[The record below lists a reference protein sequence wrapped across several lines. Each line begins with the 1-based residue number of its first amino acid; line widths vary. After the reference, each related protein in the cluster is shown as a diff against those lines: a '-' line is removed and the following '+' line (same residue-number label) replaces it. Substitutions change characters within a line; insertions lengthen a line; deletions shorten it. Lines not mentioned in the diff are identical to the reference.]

1 MIYLMKMTMYRQCT
15 IIGMNKRSIYLKEVL
30 LILLCFVMAMGVR
43 IFLLASGKITVID
56 ELQYYQN
63 SLISK
68 EQAEPV
74 ITSGAAFAYTEGLSD
89 FLRFAGNRLPAVATY
104 HMILQAAAFLFLFLG
119 CRLLFGKTAAFF
131 EALVFAL
138 SPWLIK
144 GIGVVSPE
152 NFYLFWWSFLFLL
165 IGIFAKRT
173 REKGWYRKNLDETF
187 LTVTG
192 FLTGMVCIWHYTGF
206 FLLLFI
212 AYPLIV
218 NLPSLIERRIIWKKV
233 YNMERLLMDEK
244 AEEDERQEVMPVYS
258 QIMILIMGMLLG
270 GFSTLMK
277 YTGITGEFM
286 PGQFYWWQ
294 EQLFSFH
301 NGRWQ
306 DLQIYLPIWLMITIW
321 TGAGLQMLLKTV
333 LKKKAEGS
341 VQPEKSLP
349 SEDKSGIAGKTFDKK
364 EKKKKVQ
371 NREKDSS
378 VKKETVVEEKAKKEI
393 KYIEN
398 PLPLPKKHEKRTL
411 DFKLDKKDGFD
422 VEVDPNDDFDV

>member
-1 MIYLMKMTMYRQCT
+1 
-15 IIGMNKRSIYLKEVL
+15 MNKRSIYLKEVL
-30 LILLCFVMAMGVR
+30 LILLCFVMAMGIR

-63 SLISK
+63 SLISM
-68 EQAEPV
+68 EQTDPV
-74 ITSGAAFAYTEGLSD
+74 ITSGVAFAYTEGLSD
-89 FLRFAGNRLPAVATY
+89 FLRFAGNRLSAVASY
-104 HMILQAAAFLFLFLG
+104 HMILQAGAFLFLFLG
-119 CRLLFGKTAAFF
+119 CRLLFGKAAAVF

-144 GIGVVSPE
+144 GIGAVSPE
-152 NFYLFWWSFLFLL
+152 NFYLCWWSFLFFL

-206 FLLLFI
+206 LLLLFI

-218 NLPSLIERRIIWKKV
+218 NLPFLIERRIIWKKV

-244 AEEDERQEVMPVYS
+244 ADEDERQEVMPVYS

-321 TGAGLQMLLKTV
+321 AGAGLQMLLKAV
-333 LKKKAEGS
+333 LKRKAERS
-341 VQPEKSLP
+341 VQPGDE
-349 SEDKSGIAGKTFDKK
+349 EKK

-371 NREKDSS
+371 NKEKEAVKGESYEKEDSAKKDSS
-378 VKKETVVEEKAKKEI
+378 VKKETVVEEKTKKEV

-411 DFKLDKKDGFD
+411 DFKLDKEDGFD

>member
-1 MIYLMKMTMYRQCT
+1 M
-15 IIGMNKRSIYLKEVL
+15 
-30 LILLCFVMAMGVR
+30 LCFVMAMGIR
-43 IFLLASGKITVID
+43 IFLLASGRIEVID

-68 EQAEPV
+68 EQTEPV
-74 ITSGAAFAYTEGLSD
+74 ITSGVAFAYTEGLSG
-89 FLRFAGNRLPAVATY
+89 FLRFAGNRLSAVASY
-104 HMILQAAAFLFLFLG
+104 HVILQAGAFLFLFLG

-144 GIGVVSPE
+144 GTGAVSPE
-152 NFYLFWWSFLFLL
+152 NFYLFWWSFLFFL

-206 FLLLFI
+206 LLLLFI

-218 NLPSLIERRIIWKKV
+218 NLPFLIERRIIWKKA

-244 AEEDERQEVMPVYS
+244 ADEDERQEVMPVYS
-258 QIMILIMGMLLG
+258 QIMILVMGMLLG
-270 GFSTLMK
+270 GFCTLMK

-306 DLQIYLPIWLMITIW
+306 DLQICLPIWLMITIW
-321 TGAGLQMLLKTV
+321 AGAGLQMLLKAV
-333 LKKKAEGS
+333 LKRKTERS
-341 VQPEKSLP
+341 VQPGDE
-349 SEDKSGIAGKTFDKK
+349 EKK
-364 EKKKKVQ
+364 EKKKKVK
-371 NREKDSS
+371 NIEKGAVKGESLEKEDSAKKDSS
-378 VKKETVVEEKAKKEI
+378 AKKETVVEEKAKKEV